1 MVLEMVPSSV
11 KSTLGVWRVLILEVE
26 STADT

>member
-11 KSTLGVWRVLILEVE
+11 KSTLGVWGVLILEVE

>member
-11 KSTLGVWRVLILEVE
+11 ESTLGVWRILILEVD

>member
-11 KSTLGVWRVLILEVE
+11 ESTLRVWRILILEVE